1 MTEVQTQ
8 SPRPGDTLAHYQ
20 IESTIG
26 EGATGVVYRAHD
38 RALDRT
44 VGLKVLKPAVSQDV
58 RFVHRFLREARA
70 AARVNHPNLGHI
82 YFVGEQDGY
91 HFFAMEFIEGQDLQA
106 RVEAEGALDLDA
118 ALGILAQ
125 VARGLDAAHRAG
137 VVHRDVKPSN
147 ILVQGDGTA
156 RVTDFG
162 LARSLETDVHTTQ
175 ADTILGTP
183 TYMSP
188 EQCRSQPA
196 DERADIY
203 ALGLTAWFL
212 LVGRLPYRAESL
224 GQLIDDQL
232 NTPLPSVSE
241 EQPDLPEALD
251 RLLRRMCAKSPED
264 RFHTM
269 REVVEAIERCR
280 PQPILPGSLV
290 ARGVAAGIDL
300 IPTTGLA
307 ALVDMLVKR
316 IFDVGGVSETWWGR
330 IAVVLLFALYHVGSE
345 VRWGTTPGKWL
356 LQLQVLTAQGV
367 RPRARAVL
375 PRFLIRYPFVVF
387 VLAALGTLVPWTE
400 EAGSIAQLVVVAASI
415 LTYVAWRQRS
425 VSDLLT
431 RTRVAVALE
440 RKTLVE
446 EPVSPRRAPR

>member
-1 MTEVQTQ
+1 MTEVETQ
-8 SPRPGDTLAHYQ
+8 PLRPGDTLAHYQ
-20 IESTIG
+20 IESLIG

-44 VGLKVLKPAVSQDV
+44 VGLKVLKPAVSRDV

-91 HFFAMEFIEGQDLQA
+91 HFFAMEFIQGQDLQA
-106 RVEAEGALDLDA
+106 RVEAEGALDLET
-118 ALGILAQ
+118 ALGVLAQ
-125 VARGLDAAHRAG
+125 AAAGLAAAHRAG

-147 ILVQGDGTA
+147 ILVEPDGTA

-162 LARSLETDVHTTQ
+162 LARSLEADVHTTQ
-175 ADTILGTP
+175 ADTLLGTP

-224 GQLIDDQL
+224 GELIDAQL
-232 NTPLPSVSE
+232 NTPLPSLAE

-251 RLLRRMCAKSPED
+251 ELLHRMCAKAPED

-269 REVVEAIERCR
+269 REVVEAVERCLPR
-280 PQPILPGSLV
+280 PILPGSLV

-300 IPTTGLA
+300 IPTVGFA
-307 ALVDMLVKR
+307 ALIDMAVKR
-316 IFDVGGVSETWWGR
+316 VFDVGGVSETWWGS
-330 IAVVLLFALYHVGSE
+330 IATVLLFALYHVGSE
-345 VRWGTTPGKWL
+345 IRWGTTLGKWL
-356 LQLQVLTAQGV
+356 LQLRVLTIRGV
-367 RPRARAVL
+367 RPRARVVL
-375 PRFLIRYPFVVF
+375 PRFLIRYP
-387 VLAALGTLVPWTE
+387 AAIFGLLVPTAFVPWAD
-400 EAGSIAQLVVVAASI
+400 EAGSIAQLVVVVGSVI
-415 LTYVAWRQRS
+415 TYAAWRQRS

-431 RTRVAVALE
+431 RTRVTVDLEQEAVAWGRFL
-440 RKTLVE
+440 
-446 EPVSPRRAPR
+446 PRRARR